1 MSRLRLIAPAL
12 LACAAILP
20 AFGQQP
26 APAAAPAYDSAFA
39 SYQAYKEPEVAD
51 WKQTNATIAAVPSG
65 HGAHMSGMDGEADPH
80 AGHNMGGDAKAEA
93 DPHAGHNM
101 GGDAKAEADPH
112 AGHDMSAMTAAPV
125 AKPAKPAP
133 KKAGKASKAASKPPA
148 DPHAAHQHH

>member
-1 MSRLRLIAPAL
+1 MSQLRLIAPAL

-20 AFGQQP
+20 AYGQQP

-65 HGAHMSGMDGEADPH
+65 HGAHMSGMGSEADPH
-80 AGHNMGGDAKAEA
+80 AGHNMGGDAKA
-93 DPHAGHNM
+93 
-101 GGDAKAEADPH
+101 KADPH
-112 AGHDMSAMTAAPV
+112 AGHDMSAMTAAPA

-133 KKAGKASKAASKPPA
+133 KKTGKASKAASKPPA